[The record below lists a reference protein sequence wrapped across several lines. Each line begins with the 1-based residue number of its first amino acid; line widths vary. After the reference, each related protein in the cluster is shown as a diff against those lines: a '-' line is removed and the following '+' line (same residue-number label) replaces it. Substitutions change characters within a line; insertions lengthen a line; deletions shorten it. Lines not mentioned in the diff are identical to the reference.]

1 MGQRA
6 TGEFVFFDA
15 LCFTN
20 LARWINLFGF
30 LPSER
35 IYPTGVTLLEKQ
47 RKNNIKEQTMKKVYN
62 ILEAYKNTLRNGR
75 LNDFESKAIYAKV
88 KHYQAI
94 LKKVDAL
101 ITELNK

>member
-1 MGQRA
+1 
-6 TGEFVFFDA
+6 
-15 LCFTN
+15 
-20 LARWINLFGF
+20 
-30 LPSER
+30 
-35 IYPTGVTLLEKQ
+35 
-47 RKNNIKEQTMKKVYN
+47 MKKVYN